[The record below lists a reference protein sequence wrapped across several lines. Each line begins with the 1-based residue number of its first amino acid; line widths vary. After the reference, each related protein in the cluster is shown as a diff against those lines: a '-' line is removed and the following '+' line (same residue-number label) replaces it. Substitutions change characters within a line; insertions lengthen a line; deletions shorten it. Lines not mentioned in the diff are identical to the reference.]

1 MALFHSVTCTFIALL
16 LSFLDS
22 NPLLSNFD
30 LFLVEGLVVEVT
42 FSLF

>member
-1 MALFHSVTCTFIALL
+1 VALFQSVIYTLVALS